1 MVTVNKMMLST
12 NVLPPPMLIQMKYI
26 QGRKKE
32 SLKRDIIIIVS
43 RSDSAVMVIK
53 LLFVNTHGKSEINT
67 MRCLP

>member
-32 SLKRDIIIIVS
+32 SLKSDIIIIVS
-43 RSDSAVMVIK
+43 RSDSAVMVMK

>member
-32 SLKRDIIIIVS
+32 SLKSDIKIIVS
-43 RSDSAVMVIK
+43 RSDSAVMLMK
-53 LLFVNTHGKSEINT
+53 LLFVSTHGKSEINT
-67 MRCLP
+67 IRCLP

>member
-12 NVLPPPMLIQMKYI
+12 NVLPTPMLIQMKYI

-43 RSDSAVMVIK
+43 RSDSAVMVMK

>member
-43 RSDSAVMVIK
+43 RSDSAVMVMK

>member
-32 SLKRDIIIIVS
+32 SLKSDIIIIVS
-43 RSDSAVMVIK
+43 RSDSAVMVMK
-53 LLFVNTHGKSEINT
+53 LLFVNKHGKSEINT

>member
-32 SLKRDIIIIVS
+32 SLKRDIIVIVS
-43 RSDSAVMVIK
+43 RSDSAVMVMK

>member
-32 SLKRDIIIIVS
+32 SLKRDVIIIVS
-43 RSDSAVMVIK
+43 RSDSAVMVMK